1 MPVWQA
7 LYEELGSEGF
17 VPITIALDRSEDAR
31 PFIEVSNATHPSL
44 IDESHRTAELY
55 HILNVPTIIWIDES
69 GRICRPHDS
78 QYATDTF
85 TAFHK
90 KLSGPYLDMIR
101 DWVRTGAGAMSAEE
115 VRALQPAPD
124 EASQLARVERAVAWH
139 LLQDGRAEAAEPHF
153 ERAAE
158 LAPQDWTIA
167 RGSMPLRGG
176 NPFGPEFF
184 ALAEKGKFDY
194 ALEAM
199 TPTHAPDAQEAPPE
213 SD

>member
-7 LYEELGSEGF
+7 LHEELSAHDF
-17 VPITIALDRSEDAR
+17 VAITVALDRKDDVR
-31 PFIEVSNATHPSL
+31 PFIEAANPTHPSL

-55 HILNVPTIIWIDES
+55 HFVNVPTLLWIDET

-90 KLSGPYLDMIR
+90 KLSAPYLDMIR
-101 DWVRTGAGAMSAEE
+101 AWVHTGAGAMSAEE
-115 VRALQPAPD
+115 IRAHQPAPSV
-124 EASQLARVERAVAWH
+124 ASQQARVERAIAWH
-139 LLQDGRAEAAEPHF
+139 LLQAGREEAAERHF
-153 ERAAE
+153 ERAGE
-158 LAPQDWTIA
+158 LAPKDWTIQ
-167 RGSMPLRGG
+167 RGSMPLRGE

-194 ALEAM
+194 ALESI
-199 TPTHAPDAQEAPPE
+199 TPTHAPE